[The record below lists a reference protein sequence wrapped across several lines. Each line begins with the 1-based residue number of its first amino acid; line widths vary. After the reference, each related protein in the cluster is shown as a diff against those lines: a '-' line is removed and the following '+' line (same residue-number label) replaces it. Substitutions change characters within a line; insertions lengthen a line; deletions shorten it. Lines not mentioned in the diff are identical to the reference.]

1 MLLKSPG
8 LASLC
13 LEGLREAEVG
23 SRAAAIWIL
32 VLSNQNHRC
41 IMSVQVESLFHN
53 LLLFERVDMIRL
65 LWNT

>member
-23 SRAAAIWIL
+23 SRAAAIWVW

-41 IMSVQVESLFHN
+41 IVSVQVELK
-53 LLLFERVDMIRL
+53 LIYCYLKGWI
-65 LWNT
+65 